1 MKTSKKDFEVVKKIL
16 LKVKKLYLDQKAED
30 HPEVPVEQLAIT
42 DDDQVPLELLTDVQ
56 AQEFHKH
63 ETKIKLFTDM
73 MKRIQNE
80 QLKQVRAYDIKQ
92 GKIKATLEDSVFS
105 LTMNTMLEERHEGV
119 FKKYYMHE

>member
-56 AQEFHKH
+56 A
-63 ETKIKLFTDM
+63 
-73 MKRIQNE
+73 
-80 QLKQVRAYDIKQ
+80 
-92 GKIKATLEDSVFS
+92 
-105 LTMNTMLEERHEGV
+105 
-119 FKKYYMHE
+119 